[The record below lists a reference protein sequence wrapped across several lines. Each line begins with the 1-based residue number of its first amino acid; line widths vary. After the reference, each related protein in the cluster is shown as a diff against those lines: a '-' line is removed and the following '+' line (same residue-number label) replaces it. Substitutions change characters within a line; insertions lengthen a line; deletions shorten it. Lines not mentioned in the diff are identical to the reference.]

1 VPIVFTQARTAP
13 QNKKIKKH
21 RNDSDEEGNTKF
33 LYEDY
38 AFDRQSREGE
48 REGGGV
54 GGREGGRAAMQ
65 EPDSVNAEKEK
76 ILIKEEKGRDIQR
89 ASVRVQNR
97 DSLKGGGG
105 DSQRNGKGGKRDGDG
120 KGGKREGGEG
130 DRKVPALNI
139 DSALQ
144 TAGVG
149 GRKEQDSGRMEQD
162 SGRRE
167 QDSDPLF
174 GNTFSKVLFT

>member
-1 VPIVFTQARTAP
+1 
-13 QNKKIKKH
+13 
-21 RNDSDEEGNTKF
+21 

-38 AFDRQSREGE
+38 TFDRQSREGGG
-48 REGGGV
+48 EGGGE
-54 GGREGGRAAMQ
+54 REREEGRAAMQ

-89 ASVRVQNR
+89 ASVRGQNR
-97 DSLKGGGG
+97 NSLKGGGG
-105 DSQRNGKGGKRDGDG
+105 SQGNGKGGKGEGDG
-120 KGGKREGGEG
+120 KGGKRDGGEG

-149 GRKEQDSGRMEQD
+149 GRQEQDLGKKEQDSGRKEQD
-162 SGRRE
+162 SERRE

-174 GNTFSKVLFT
+174 GNTFSKVLFS